1 MEDLIEKIKGVI
13 QEESEMYSPGFD
25 PENPYS
31 DSSTQEDLFFFGHI
45 TGMDWVL
52 YEIEKLIAGQAA

>member
-1 MEDLIEKIKGVI
+1 MEELIEKIKGVI

-25 PENPYS
+25 LENPYS
-31 DSSTQEDLFFFGHI
+31 SGSTKEDLFLLGHI

-52 YEIEKLIAGQAA
+52 YEIERLISE